1 MKGLVACI
9 ALFCSAVAC
18 QAQAPSPVATFAVEQ
33 PQKPYHSGDRITLKM
48 TVTNVS
54 QSDIVFDS
62 DADGGQFTMEWYDL
76 QEKTSKLL
84 APPAQQKTK
93 PSGNQKKKKLFDT
106 MHPGET
112 RKDTVVLLAGRELA
126 PHTGLYKLIVSR
138 IESTSN
144 VSIRSNAVT
153 IEIVPK

>member
-1 MKGLVACI
+1 MKGLVASI

-18 QAQAPSPVATFAVEQ
+18 LAQTPSPVATFAVEQ

-54 QSDIVFDS
+54 QSDIIFDS

-106 MHPGET
+106 MHPGES
-112 RKDTVVLLAGRELA
+112 RKDTVFLLAGRELA
-126 PHTGLYKLIVSR
+126 PHTGLYKLVVSR

-153 IEIVPK
+153 IEIVSK